1 MNAGENP
8 RAALAALLPP
18 PVAVPGTAEEVRPFS
33 LAMFA
38 ALDAIRSPL
47 LYGAAEDATPLAVI
61 PSLFV
66 ACRGW
71 REAQRPDLFAR
82 AMDWADALPPSA
94 LPALRDAVGIKK
106 KRRNGTNGWIVT
118 MAEWACETFGW
129 TLDYA
134 LDGIPAASIVL
145 LQRQARVAAG
155 VDDTMPLS
163 VEEDLRN
170 GR

>member
-1 MNAGENP
+1 
-8 RAALAALLPP
+8 
-18 PVAVPGTAEEVRPFS
+18 
-33 LAMFA
+33 
-38 ALDAIRSPL
+38 
-47 LYGAAEDATPLAVI
+47 
-61 PSLFV
+61 
-66 ACRGW
+66 
-71 REAQRPDLFAR
+71 
-82 AMDWADALPPSA
+82 
-94 LPALRDAVGIKK
+94 
-106 KRRNGTNGWIVT
+106 
-118 MAEWACETFGW
+118 MAEWAGETFGW